1 MIMEVSCD
9 VKEIK
14 EKNEGKSYEWPRTD
28 RCPHCSGV
36 RIWGHGFV
44 WAFFESVVAGLYLK
58 RYRCPCCGCVR
69 RMKPVG
75 YFRGF
80 TVTVAAIRSSVALR
94 VECGTWLGG
103 LSHNRQSHWLRALN
117 RQVLAHLGISWLKRL
132 VEGFDALVGKGIIP
146 VSRSFKT

>member
-1 MIMEVSCD
+1 
-9 VKEIK
+9 
-14 EKNEGKSYEWPRTD
+14 
-28 RCPHCSGV
+28 
-36 RIWGHGFV
+36 
-44 WAFFESVVAGLYLK
+44 
-58 RYRCPCCGCVR
+58 
-69 RMKPVG
+69 MKPVG

-94 VECGTWLGG
+94 VKCGTWLGD
-103 LSHNRQSHWLRALN
+103 LSRNRQSHWLRALN

>member
-1 MIMEVSCD
+1 MIVEVSGD

-14 EKNEGKSYEWPRTD
+14 EKDGGRGYDWPRPD

-44 WAFFESVVAGLYLK
+44 WAFFESLVAGLYLK
-58 RYRCPCCGCVR
+58 RYRCPCCGCVM

-80 TVTVAAIRSSVALR
+80 TVTVAEIRSSVSSR
-94 VECGTWLGG
+94 VECGTWLGYLG
-103 LSHNRQSHWLRALN
+103 HNRQRHWLRALN
-117 RQVLAHLGISWLKRL
+117 RQVMAYLGISWLELL